1 MIMCKR
7 HHRTE
12 TRQEE
17 LRGAYEGETV
27 RLDSRSGE
35 LSMARATGVHGH
47 HGHFPWWVLW
57 FIWPLAAL
65 FKGILVALAGAA
77 TAVAT
82 GLSTGAIPAL
92 HFLPLLLIVIAIMLL
107 RRR

>member
-1 MIMCKR
+1 MCKR

-17 LRGAYEGETV
+17 PQGAYEGETV
-27 RLDSRSGE
+27 RLDGRPGE
-35 LSMARATGVHGH
+35 LSMARTTGGREH
-47 HGHFPWWVLW
+47 HRHFPWWMLW
-57 FIWPLAAL
+57 FIWPLAVL
-65 FKGILVALAGAA
+65 FKGILIAVTGAA
-77 TAVAT
+77 MAVAT

-92 HFLPLLLIVIAIMLL
+92 HFLPILLIVIALMLL

>member
-1 MIMCKR
+1 MCKR

-17 LRGAYEGETV
+17 PREAYEGETV

-35 LSMARATGVHGH
+35 LSMAQATRVHRH
-47 HGHFPWWVLW
+47 HAHFPWWVLW

-65 FKGILVALAGAA
+65 FKGILLAVTGAA